1 MIKRCY
7 YEILEVERTADQ
19 ETIKKAYRRLALQY
33 HPDRNPDDPEAEEHF
48 KEAAEAYEVLRDPEK
63 RQLYDMYGH
72 DGLKSTGFQGF
83 SGMGDI
89 FGAFGD
95 IFEGLFNGFGGGP
108 AARPGGPRPGRDL
121 RYDLEL
127 TLEQIAAGYTET
139 ITIQREGTCPEC
151 HGTGQAGG
159 AEPVVCQV
167 CGGQGQVARA
177 QGLFRVV
184 TTCPQCRGE
193 GRVVTDPCPNCRG
206 RGRVRET
213 KELSVQ
219 IPAGIAHGQRLRM
232 RHEGEGGYA
241 GGEPGDLYVVIHEAP
256 HQVFERQGKDLYR
269 RLEVSMLQA
278 ALGQEVAV
286 DSLVDGPQPLNIP
299 AGADTGEVLRIKG
312 LGLPGL
318 RGERR
323 GDLYVQLL
331 VRTPRKLSKRQRE
344 LLEELA
350 TLGDAE
356 AAPPHQPAAEEEAE
370 PARTRKKKK
379 RGLFSKN

>member
-7 YEILEVERTADQ
+7 YETLEVERTADQ
-19 ETIKKAYRRLALQY
+19 ETIKKAYRRMALQY
-33 HPDRNPDDPEAEEHF
+33 HPDRNPDDPEAENRF

-63 RQLYDMYGH
+63 RQLYDTYGH
-72 DGLKSTGFQGF
+72 DGLKNTGFQGF

-108 AARPGGPRPGRDL
+108 SARPGGPRPGRDL

-127 TLEQIAAGYTET
+127 TLEQIAVGHTET
-139 ITIQREGTCPEC
+139 ISIQREAACSEC

-159 AEPVVCQV
+159 EEPVVCQV

-193 GRVVTDPCPNCRG
+193 GRVVTNPCSNCRG
-206 RGRVRET
+206 RGRVREE

-232 RHEGEGGYA
+232 RAEGEGGYN
-241 GGEPGDLYVVIHEAP
+241 GGEPGDLYVVIHEAQ
-256 HQVFERQGKDLYR
+256 HKVFERQGKDLYR
-269 RLEVSMLQA
+269 RLEVSMFQA
-278 ALGQEVAV
+278 SLGQEVVV
-286 DSLVDGPQPLNIP
+286 DSLVDGPQPMSIP
-299 AGADTGEVLRIKG
+299 SGADSGEVVRIKG
-312 LGLPGL
+312 MGLPGL
-318 RGERR
+318 RGDRR
-323 GDLYVQLL
+323 GDMYVQLL
-331 VRTPRKLSKRQRE
+331 VRTPRKLNKRQRE
-344 LLEELA
+344 LMEELA
-350 TLGDAE
+350 ALGDSE
-356 AAPPHQPAAEEEAE
+356 AAPTPEEQPE
-370 PARTRKKKK
+370 PKSRKKKK
-379 RGLFSKN
+379 RGLFSK

>member
-7 YEILEVERTADQ
+7 YEILEVERSADQ
-19 ETIKKAYRRLALQY
+19 ETIKKAYRRMALQY
-33 HPDRNPDDPEAEEHF
+33 HPDRNPDDAEAEDRF

-63 RQLYDMYGH
+63 RRLYDAYGH
-72 DGLKSTGFQGF
+72 DGLKSSGFQGF

-95 IFEGLFNGFGGGP
+95 IFEGLFNGFTGGH
-108 AARPGGPRPGRDL
+108 PGRSSGPRPGRDL

-127 TLEQIAAGYTET
+127 TLEQIATGHSET
-139 ITIQREGTCPEC
+139 ITIGREASCPEC
-151 HGTGQAGG
+151 NGTGQAGG
-159 AEPVVCQV
+159 EEPVVCQV

-193 GRVVTDPCPNCRG
+193 GRVVTDPCSNCRG
-206 RGRVRET
+206 RGRVREE
-213 KELSVQ
+213 KEISVQ

-232 RHEGEGGYA
+232 RSEGEGGYQ
-241 GGEPGDLYVVIHEAP
+241 GGGPGDLYVVIHEVP

-269 RLEVSMLQA
+269 RQEVSMFQA

-286 DSLVDGPQPLNIP
+286 ESLVDGPQPLSIP
-299 AGADTGEVLRIKG
+299 AGSDTGEVVRIKG

-323 GDLYVQLL
+323 GDMYVQLL
-331 VRTPRKLSKRQRE
+331 VRTPRKLNKRQRE
-344 LLEELA
+344 LMEELA
-350 TLGDAE
+350 ALGDAE
-356 AAPPHQPAAEEEAE
+356 AAPAPEEQAAAK
-370 PARTRKKKK
+370 PRKKKK
-379 RGLFSKN
+379 RGIFSK

>member
-7 YEILEVERTADQ
+7 YEILEVERTADA
-19 ETIKKAYRRLALQY
+19 ETVKKAYRRMALQF
-33 HPDRNPDDPEAEEHF
+33 HPDRNPGDPEAEDRF
-48 KEAAEAYEVLRDPEK
+48 KEAAEAYEVLRDAEK
-63 RQLYDMYGH
+63 RRLYDLYGH
-72 DGLKSTGFQGF
+72 DGLKSSGFQGF

-95 IFEGLFNGFGGGP
+95 IFEGLFNGFGHGGAP
-108 AARPGGPRPGRDL
+108 TRPGGPRPGRDL

-127 TLEQIAAGYTET
+127 TLEQIATGHTET
-139 ITIQREGTCPEC
+139 TTVHREVACQEC

-159 AEPVVCQV
+159 AEPVVCKV

-206 RGRVRET
+206 RGRVREE
-213 KELSVQ
+213 KELKVQ

-232 RHEGEGGYA
+232 RGEGEGGYS
-241 GGEPGDLYVVIHEAP
+241 GGEPGDLYVVVHEAQ
-256 HQVFERQGKDLYR
+256 HAVFERQGKDLYR

-286 DSLVDGPQPLNIP
+286 ESLVDGPQPMSIP
-299 AGADTGEVLRIKG
+299 AGADTGEVVRVKG

-318 RGERR
+318 KSERR
-323 GDLYVQLL
+323 GDMYVQLQ
-331 VRTPRKLSKRQRE
+331 VRTPRKLNKRQRE
-344 LLEELA
+344 LMEELA
-350 TLGDAE
+350 ALGDPE
-356 AAPPHQPAAEEEAE
+356 AAPLPEEQPAAND
-370 PARTRKKKK
+370 RKKKK
-379 RGLFSKN
+379 RGLFSK